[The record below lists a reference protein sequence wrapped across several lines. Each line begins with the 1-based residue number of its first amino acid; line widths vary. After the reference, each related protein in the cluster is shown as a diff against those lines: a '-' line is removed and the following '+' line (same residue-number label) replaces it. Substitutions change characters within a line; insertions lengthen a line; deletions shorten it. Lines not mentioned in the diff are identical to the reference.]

1 MRTSKFSL
9 LSSWRYI
16 QVKLLYPNFARHAAA
31 GSCNYPVVI
40 LYGITSDRE
49 LGLAMDWLSCHL
61 YLAQAGIADVR
72 YSGGE
77 GSCSMS
83 VVENLTKIKLW
94 VSDCWCCL
102 NIDCLLEPHLMLPIT
117 ISCSWISV
125 ADVVF
130 VPCAHVGRVET
141 WTVTQNSYN
150 YVSTK
155 ALYLLQGCPAVV
167 LEVWKSQSEPS

>member
-16 QVKLLYPNFARHAAA
+16 HAGETPLPKFCQACSSRVLQLS
-31 GSCNYPVVI
+31 SCNLVWNY
-40 LYGITSDRE
+40 LDKE
-49 LGLAMDWLSCHL
+49 LGIAMDWISCHL

-77 GSCSMS
+77 GSCSMP
-83 VVENLTKIKLW
+83 VVENLAKIELW
-94 VSDCWCCL
+94 VSDFWCCL
-102 NIDCLLEPHLMLPIT
+102 NIDCLLKPHLMLPIT
-117 ISCSWISV
+117 ISCSWISG

-130 VPCAHVGRVET
+130 VVCTHVGRVET

-150 YVSTK
+150 YV
-155 ALYLLQGCPAVV
+155 YY
-167 LEVWKSQSEPS
+167 

>member
-16 QVKLLYPNFARHAAA
+16 QVKLLYPNFARHAVA

-40 LYGITSDRE
+40 LYGITSDKE

-77 GSCSMS
+77 GSCSMP
-83 VVENLTKIKLW
+83 VVENLAKIELW
-94 VSDCWCCL
+94 VSDFWCCL
-102 NIDCLLEPHLMLPIT
+102 NIDCLLKPHLMLPIT
-117 ISCSWISV
+117 ISCSWISG

-130 VPCAHVGRVET
+130 VPCTHVGRVET

-150 YVSTK
+150 YV
-155 ALYLLQGCPAVV
+155 YY
-167 LEVWKSQSEPS
+167 